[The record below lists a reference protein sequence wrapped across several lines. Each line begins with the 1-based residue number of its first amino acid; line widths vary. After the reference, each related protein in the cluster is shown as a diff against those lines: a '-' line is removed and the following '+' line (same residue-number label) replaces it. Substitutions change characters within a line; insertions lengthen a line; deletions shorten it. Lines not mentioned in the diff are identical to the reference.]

1 MFRSLKVRIFVI
13 VFLIGMVPCIIL
25 HYGIVSSYES
35 RAVAVRTSDVQ
46 LQMKVLANHLI
57 AYDFFTNLDSDV
69 INAELDQFSTLNDG
83 RVLVIDDSLEV
94 VKDTYGISEGKT
106 IITEEV
112 VNCLKNGSKA
122 ITSTYDKTDGYIEC
136 ITPIIET
143 TSLEAGDYAASGS
156 QEETVRGV
164 LLTSVSTDSI
174 MATKDVLTRQALL
187 LEIIMLLIVLSLA
200 LVFSQI
206 LVRPFD
212 RLSHEISEVKAGFST
227 QIAKEDTYLETEHIV
242 DAFNRVLARMNSL
255 DESRDEF
262 VSNVSHE
269 LKTPMASMKVLADS
283 LLSEENVPADMYRE
297 FLTDIDA
304 EIDRENKIIGELLSL
319 VKLDNKQA
327 KLIITSVDIGE
338 LTEIICRRIRPL
350 AEQRDI
356 ELTLVSERKVVAE
369 VDELKM
375 TMILTNLIE
384 NAVKYD
390 RDHGKVTVTVDADH
404 QNFSV
409 RIADNGVGIPKEAL
423 DQIWERFYRVDKS
436 RSREVGGSGLGL
448 SITRNAVLLHR
459 GTISVESSQ
468 EEGHSG
474 SVFTV
479 TIPLIHIMNPGE
491 GQMKISGE
499 VQNGEGKKTEL
510 PKKRSHHGKKSA
522 AEKKLIRSDTREFTP
537 EELKQIQEAAAGVQ
551 NPAAAAKNP
560 AAAKNQAA
568 AVKNPAAAAKNPL
581 TAAKNPQS
589 AAKNAA
595 GNTKS
600 TQGNAKNAQNTQNTQ
615 QKKN

>member
-1 MFRSLKVRIFVI
+1 
-13 VFLIGMVPCIIL
+13 
-25 HYGIVSSYES
+25 
-35 RAVAVRTSDVQ
+35 
-46 LQMKVLANHLI
+46 
-57 AYDFFTNLDSDV
+57 
-69 INAELDQFSTLNDG
+69 
-83 RVLVIDDSLEV
+83 
-94 VKDTYGISEGKT
+94 
-106 IITEEV
+106 
-112 VNCLKNGSKA
+112 
-122 ITSTYDKTDGYIEC
+122 
-136 ITPIIET
+136 
-143 TSLEAGDYAASGS
+143 
-156 QEETVRGV
+156 
-164 LLTSVSTDSI
+164 
-174 MATKDVLTRQALL
+174 
-187 LEIIMLLIVLSLA
+187 
-200 LVFSQI
+200 
-206 LVRPFD
+206 
-212 RLSHEISEVKAGFST
+212 
-227 QIAKEDTYLETEHIV
+227 
-242 DAFNRVLARMNSL
+242 
-255 DESRDEF
+255 
-262 VSNVSHE
+262 
-269 LKTPMASMKVLADS
+269 
-283 LLSEENVPADMYRE
+283 MYRE

-350 AEQRDI
+350 AEKRDI

-448 SITRNAVLLHR
+448 SITKNAVLLHR

-510 PKKRSHHGKKSA
+510 PKKRSHHGRKTA

-537 EELKQIQEAAAGVQ
+537 EELKQIQEAAAGAQ
-551 NPAAAAKNP
+551 NPQAAAKIPAAAAKNP
-560 AAAKNQAA
+560 QAAAKTA
-568 AVKNPAAAAKNPL
+568 PA
-581 TAAKNPQS
+581 
-589 AAKNAA
+589 
-595 GNTKS
+595 NTKS
-600 TQGNAKNAQNTQNTQ
+600 IQGNTKNAQNTQNTQ